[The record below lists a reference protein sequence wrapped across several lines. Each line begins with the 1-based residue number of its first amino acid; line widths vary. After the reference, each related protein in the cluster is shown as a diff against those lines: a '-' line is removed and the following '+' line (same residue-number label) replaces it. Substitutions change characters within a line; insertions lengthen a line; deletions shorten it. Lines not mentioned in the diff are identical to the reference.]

1 MSYSLVRK
9 DAGCGELDLFFVA
22 GRLGVALFFGGSLW
36 RPVEVLHFK
45 S

>member
-1 MSYSLVRK
+1 MTYSLAGK

-22 GRLGVALFFGGSLW
+22 GRLGVDYFSGSLW

-45 S
+45 P